1 MRTPAC
7 EEEFASVCVL
17 VCQLHMSSTALL
29 AHAVVG
35 VHSRVAVGRSLS
47 NTHGGTGFGE
57 LMGSNGPQL
66 FCIEKLLDAK
76 MLPRSHTCFNRLDL
90 YVLLCVSS
98 PHLPH
103 LRCMSH
109 PTASLAWV
117 LRVNRLR
124 VVSVC
129 VVVFPQARVQDQ
141 GRPAGE
147 AHDCH

>member
-90 YVLLCVSS
+90 PAYKTKDD
-98 PHLPH
+98 
-103 LRCMSH
+103 LREKL
-109 PTASLAWV
+109 TIAIEETEGFGL
-117 LRVNRLR
+117 
-124 VVSVC
+124 
-129 VVVFPQARVQDQ
+129 
-141 GRPAGE
+141 E
-147 AHDCH
+147 